1 MRAPLRPQLSSLMQ
15 VHTIWIEFSPTY
27 PLPRERVQSFILNTL
42 SVLSTMSIRLSYE
55 R

>member
-27 PLPRERVQSFILNTL
+27 PLPRERVQYIINVR
-42 SVLSTMSIRLSYE
+42 SVCIDLDFVQV
-55 R
+55 